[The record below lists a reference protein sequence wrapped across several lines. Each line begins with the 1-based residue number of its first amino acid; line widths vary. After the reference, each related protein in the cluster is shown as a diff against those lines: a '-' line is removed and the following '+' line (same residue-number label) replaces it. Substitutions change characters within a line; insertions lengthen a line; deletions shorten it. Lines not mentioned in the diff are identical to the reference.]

1 MSDWYKYLNIERD
14 EHEDQLD
21 MERVDAILF
30 WGLAFIVL
38 AIPLIARVHI
48 GDFISP
54 SITQTDVL
62 DTGKKADVF
71 TYYKFIVFLVST
83 AFLSLVFLYRWCCKT
98 R

>member
-62 DTGKKADVF
+62 DTGKKRMYLH
-71 TYYKFIVFLVST
+71 TINLSC
-83 AFLSLVFLYRWCCKT
+83 FLSLQRFSALFFYIKYSC
-98 R
+98 